1 MEIRRENLLSY
12 LSDFIGRGDETAFG
26 HQSGLRMIRWSYRQL
41 ATTSFQVAR
50 FLERRG
56 IVKGDRVI
64 IWSENRPEWVAA
76 FWGCLLMGAIVVPLD
91 EQSST
96 DFIERIDKQV
106 KSKLILLGDE
116 QSSEPFSSGEV
127 IRLSELAEL
136 AADLSSDAYNCVTIL
151 PDDLAEIIF
160 TSGTTAEP
168 KGVCLSH
175 RNLLANLLPLEKEI
189 YRFRMLER
197 LVHPLRFLCLLPLS
211 HVFGQFMGMLVPQL
225 LGGEVCFM
233 QSRNPAEIISLIRR
247 EKINVASAVPRQLDT
262 LRSKIEND
270 LAAAGQTSE
279 FREKFVSADGRHFL
293 RRWWMFRRLHKQ
305 FGWRFLAFISGGA
318 TLDVEIENF
327 WQRLSFAV
335 IQGYGMTETAS
346 LISVNHP
353 FKSSRGSIGR
363 ILPGHEVKIDQGGEI
378 MVRGDNISA
387 GYWQDGVKPLTGEE
401 GWWRTGDIAAKDKE
415 GNLFF
420 RGRKKELIVT
430 AAGLNIYP
438 EDLEAALN
446 DQPEVRDSC
455 VFGVQSPHGPEPMAV
470 ILLREATADPAE
482 IIRRAN
488 TKLNVSQHIR
498 QWRIWDEADFPRTS
512 THKVRKGR
520 VREQVLADQP
530 PKQAKLTKSET
541 LSDLI
546 AGVSGLNADALRDE
560 TRLSSDLNLDS
571 LGRVALLGAL
581 EDRYQVEIDES
592 AITNET
598 TVADIQKMISERSET
613 RKPVQQTLS
622 DYPYPRWALGRPV
635 RWLRSIAYY
644 LLVVPFLVVMCRP
657 KVRGRERLT
666 ALSGPALF
674 VANHISM
681 VDPAMIMRALPIRF
695 RHRLAVAMAGERL
708 RAIRQGRDARNR
720 FLRLFDPIRYLLVV
734 IVFNV
739 FPLPQKS
746 GFRRS
751 FSYAGEA
758 MDKGYSVLVFPEG
771 RTTQDGRMNPF
782 MSGTGLLAENLNV
795 PVVPIKIEGL
805 FNLKVERRYFSPP
818 GTVTV
823 TIGEPVVFE
832 KGTDPAEITKRLEQA
847 VREL

>member
-12 LSDFIGRGDETAFG
+12 LPDFVDRGDETAFG

-50 FLERRG
+50 LLESRG

-106 KSKLILLGDE
+106 KSKLILLGGD

-136 AADLSSDAYNCVTIL
+136 AADLSSDAYNCVTIQ

-189 YRFRMLER
+189 NRFRMLER

-262 LRSKIEND
+262 LRHKIEND
-270 LAAAGQTSE
+270 LGVAGLTSE

-318 TLDVEIENF
+318 TLDSEIENF

-353 FKSSRGSIGR
+353 FKSSRGSIGA
-363 ILPGHEVKIDQGGEI
+363 
-378 MVRGDNISA
+378 RG
-387 GYWQDGVKPLTGEE
+387 
-401 GWWRTGDIAAKDKE
+401 
-415 GNLFF
+415 
-420 RGRKKELIVT
+420 
-430 AAGLNIYP
+430 
-438 EDLEAALN
+438 
-446 DQPEVRDSC
+446 
-455 VFGVQSPHGPEPMAV
+455 
-470 ILLREATADPAE
+470 
-482 IIRRAN
+482 
-488 TKLNVSQHIR
+488 
-498 QWRIWDEADFPRTS
+498 
-512 THKVRKGR
+512 
-520 VREQVLADQP
+520 
-530 PKQAKLTKSET
+530 
-541 LSDLI
+541 
-546 AGVSGLNADALRDE
+546 
-560 TRLSSDLNLDS
+560 
-571 LGRVALLGAL
+571 
-581 EDRYQVEIDES
+581 
-592 AITNET
+592 
-598 TVADIQKMISERSET
+598 
-613 RKPVQQTLS
+613 
-622 DYPYPRWALGRPV
+622 
-635 RWLRSIAYY
+635 
-644 LLVVPFLVVMCRP
+644 
-657 KVRGRERLT
+657 
-666 ALSGPALF
+666 
-674 VANHISM
+674 
-681 VDPAMIMRALPIRF
+681 
-695 RHRLAVAMAGERL
+695 
-708 RAIRQGRDARNR
+708 
-720 FLRLFDPIRYLLVV
+720 
-734 IVFNV
+734 
-739 FPLPQKS
+739 
-746 GFRRS
+746 
-751 FSYAGEA
+751 
-758 MDKGYSVLVFPEG
+758 
-771 RTTQDGRMNPF
+771 
-782 MSGTGLLAENLNV
+782 
-795 PVVPIKIEGL
+795 
-805 FNLKVERRYFSPP
+805 
-818 GTVTV
+818 
-823 TIGEPVVFE
+823 
-832 KGTDPAEITKRLEQA
+832 
-847 VREL
+847 